1 MVGDDKAEN
10 NYALKAMSACLLP
23 HHLSANYDTILE
35 TMHRSSSHRRYHGRR
50 HEYQHEYQY
59 EDPPQGHYIGHFLRH
74 DWKSTLAFVAGLACI
89 AAVIAF
95 TAWLSKEILRCPEWA
110 IECHVAVKVED
121 IRNNIAIVQGLVT
134 VIYMV
139 GLVAL
144 AYAAHGMSEV
154 ALWPLLKTR
163 SLKIGQVDNYL
174 EASRG
179 SIPSSMLA
187 LAAARGWHSVFVV
200 FCTIGITLLPLTA
213 APLTGFVYDLHDIST
228 AFKSKVSP
236 GGGIGPPFS
245 QNNPPTSPHSGA
257 TAFYNSWSTGI
268 SEEPMSEY
276 RDWFIDRLAFE
287 KRGNMTVRAVKLRQ
301 SISCGASKPKKF
313 EWTNGDPRCGT
324 NMNKGS
330 GDPNETG
337 ENSNDEEVLIRPG
350 QRLTVWAH
358 EYNFDSPT
366 TTSATLFFG
375 AMDGSIEGGDVTM
388 IPQEPYKRKIANIS
402 AISCGISVEIVEDT
416 LAVGTVPQGIPIP
429 QINFLGRLRNPGGA
443 NNRDN
448 NEELVGSQNLNS
460 LALWFVMAPI
470 VVGQSSR
477 GAQPLYGFNEPKLP
491 LIVTS
496 GMDDANNTKWTIAHI
511 EKFIHGAIGAL
522 AQAASAGWKEGG
534 PVVMTSFAFTQK
546 LDPERAA
553 LLAVPPVLIVVLGIL
568 LMIWNQ
574 RRHVKLRL
582 PIMRKAPL
590 GEILESALVDDM
602 YLAARSKRAK
612 TGQPS
617 RLNEMIIKFDK
628 VPESRKWSLV
638 EVGKNTNEEKRL
650 VMRA

>member
-1 MVGDDKAEN
+1 MVSHDKAEE
-10 NYALKAMSACLLP
+10 NYVFKAIPSCLLSN
-23 HHLSANYDTILE
+23 HLSANYDTILK
-35 TMHRSSSHRRYHGRR
+35 TMHRSSSHQRRHGRKNG
-50 HEYQHEYQY
+50 YQPGN
-59 EDPPQGHYIGHFLRH
+59 PPQGRYIGHFLRH
-74 DWKSTLAFVAGLACI
+74 DWKSTLAFIAGLVCVT
-89 AAVIAF
+89 AVMAF
-95 TAWLSKEILRCPEWA
+95 TTWLSKQILRCPEWA
-110 IECHVAVKVED
+110 FECHVAVKVED
-121 IRNNIAIVQGLVT
+121 IRKNIAVAQGLVT
-134 VIYMV
+134 VIYIV
-139 GLVAL
+139 GLAAL

-154 ALWPLLKTR
+154 ALWPLLSTR

-187 LAAARGWHSVFVV
+187 LVAARGWHSVFVV
-200 FCTIGITLLPLTA
+200 FCTIGITLLPLVA
-213 APLTGFVYDLHDIST
+213 APLTGYVYDQLNITT
-228 AFKSKVSP
+228 AFKSQVRP

-257 TAFYNSWSTGI
+257 TAFYSSWSTGI
-268 SEEPMSEY
+268 SEEPMQEY
-276 RDWFIDRLAFE
+276 QDWFIDRLAFE
-287 KRGNMTVRAVKLRQ
+287 KRGNMTVRAVKLKQ
-301 SISCGASKPKKF
+301 SISCGASKPEPVQLKDK
-313 EWTNGDPRCGT
+313 TLRCST
-324 NMNKGS
+324 NMKQGS
-330 GDPNETG
+330 GDPNDPG
-337 ENSNDEEVLIRPG
+337 RDLNDEEVSIRPG

-366 TTSATLFFG
+366 KTSATIFFG
-375 AMDGSIEGGDVTM
+375 AMDGYIEGGELTM
-388 IPQEPYKRKIANIS
+388 VSEGNVSNIS

-448 NEELVGSQNLNS
+448 NEELIGSQNLNS

-511 EKFIHGAIGAL
+511 EEFIHGAIGAL
-522 AQAASAGWKEGG
+522 AQAASAGWEEGD
-534 PVVMTSFAFTQK
+534 PVVMTSFAFTRK

-553 LLAVPPVLIVVLGIL
+553 LLAIPPVLIVVLGML

-582 PIMRKAPL
+582 PTMRKAPL
-590 GEILESALVDDM
+590 GEILESAFMDDM
-602 YLAARSKRAK
+602 YLAARSRRAK

-617 RLNEMIIKFDK
+617 RLNEMIIKYDR

-638 EVGKNTNEEKRL
+638 EVGKNTSEEKGL